1 MKTNTRGDSG
11 LSDSGLRKSQM
22 SFLRSHQDAIDKFE
36 QKKII
41 TCGSGLKNSL
51 VKVDKNEIQRRNHW
65 AGFCGKRYTVSPK
78 EARLRSCHVL
88 RYK

>member
-36 QKKII
+36 QCSETEIKRFESSSKK
-41 TCGSGLKNSL
+41 K
-51 VKVDKNEIQRRNHW
+51 
-65 AGFCGKRYTVSPK
+65 
-78 EARLRSCHVL
+78 
-88 RYK
+88 